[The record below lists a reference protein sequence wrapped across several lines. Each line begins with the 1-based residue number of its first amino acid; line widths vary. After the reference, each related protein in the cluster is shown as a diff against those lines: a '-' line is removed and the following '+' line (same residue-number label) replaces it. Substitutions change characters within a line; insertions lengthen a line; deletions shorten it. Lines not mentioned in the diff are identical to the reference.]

1 MVDLSL
7 MKTRYFIVLIL
18 HLLLV
23 MKIIK
28 IIFKKVPFF
37 FFSHQK
43 VRWLFQVNHLE
54 SFYKQ

>member
-7 MKTRYFIVLIL
+7 MKIRYFIVLIL

-37 FFSHQK
+37 FPIKKLGGCFRSII
-43 VRWLFQVNHLE
+43 
-54 SFYKQ
+54 

>member
-28 IIFKKVPFF
+28 IILKKDPF

>member
-28 IIFKKVPFF
+28 IILKKVPFF
-37 FFSHQK
+37 FFPIKKLGGCFRSII
-43 VRWLFQVNHLE
+43 
-54 SFYKQ
+54 